1 MIPKTRVRIFHPGF
15 NPGQCIVYWMI
26 SARRTQWNHGL
37 EHAIEIANEKNL
49 PLVVVE
55 PLALNHGWVNDRS
68 HTFVIQ
74 GMLDNKN
81 AFEDSPITYIP
92 YVESRLKEGK
102 GLLEEWMN
110 NADTLVIDDFP
121 TYHPR
126 RVLEIAI
133 KMAKCEIHCV
143 DSNGFI
149 ALRSEDRAFTTAY
162 SLRRH
167 LHKTILTHMQEFPH
181 PNPIS
186 LGQNLPRFDKKI
198 SGEIFSQSN
207 TPFTSDE
214 LIENIGKGKEAGIN
228 ALSTLEIDHTVS
240 PVVKTLGGALAAQ
253 LCWDNFLEN
262 KLMNYSEERNKPESK
277 GSSGL
282 SPYLHF
288 GHISIHHIL
297 SDIFQKHSWDIS
309 EIILP
314 NNGRRAGWWNLPS
327 DVEGF
332 LDQIITWRDL
342 GFLHCTNVENHDHFD
357 SLPEWAKHSLK
368 IHQNDP
374 RPYIYSFDEFENAKT
389 HDDLWNAA
397 QIQLRKD
404 GIIHNYL
411 RMLWGKKI
419 LEWSPTPEIAME
431 YMLALNDKWALD
443 GRDPN
448 SYTGIGWV
456 LGKFDRGWTERSV
469 FGKIRC
475 MTTDSTKRKYKT
487 KGYIEQYSNSSSV
500 QTTFHQKPVD
510 DPASINYQR
519 RN

>member
-1 MIPKTRVRIFHPGF
+1 MNTNNRIRIFHPGV
-15 NPGQCIVYWMI
+15 NPGNCVVYWMI

-37 EHAIEIANEKNL
+37 EHAIKMANEKNL

-55 PLALNHGWVNDRS
+55 PLAINHGWVNDRS
-68 HTFVIQ
+68 HTFIIQ
-74 GMLDNKN
+74 GMIDNKN
-81 AFEDSPITYIP
+81 AFEGSPITYVP
-92 YVESRLKEGK
+92 YVEHKAKEGK
-102 GLLEEWMN
+102 GLLSRWME
-110 NADTLVIDDFP
+110 NAQILVIDDFP

-126 RVLEIAI
+126 KVLEIAI
-133 KMAKCEIHCV
+133 SIAKCEIHCV

-149 ALRSEDRAFTTAY
+149 PLRSEDRAFTTAY

-167 LHKTILTHMQEFPH
+167 LHKTILTHMQDFPH

-186 LGQNLPRFDKKI
+186 LGANLPSFNQTMVTDV
-198 SGEIFSQSN
+198 FSHCN
-207 TPFTSDE
+207 TPMTSEDF
-214 LIENIGKGKEAGIN
+214 LRNVSQGKAVGTKE
-228 ALSTLEIDHTVS
+228 LSTLAIDHTVP
-240 PVVKTLGGALAAQ
+240 PVEHTPGGAIAAN
-253 LCWDNFLEN
+253 LCWNNFLEN
-262 KLMNYSEERNKPESK
+262 KLVNYSENRNQPELK

-288 GHISIHHIL
+288 GHIGVHQIL
-297 SDIFQKHSWDIS
+297 SDIFQKYSWDIS

-314 NNGRRAGWWNLPS
+314 NNGRRAGWWNLPP

-332 LDQIITWRDL
+332 LDQVITWRDL
-342 GFLHCTNVENHDHFD
+342 GFLHCANVENHVRFESIPD
-357 SLPEWAKHSLK
+357 WAKLTLK

-374 RPYIYSFDEFENAKT
+374 RPYIYSFDEFENANT

-431 YMLALNDKWALD
+431 YMTTLNDKWALD

-469 FGKIRC
+469 YGKIRC

-487 KGYIEQYSNSSSV
+487 KRYVENYSNSSSI
-500 QTTFHQKPVD
+500 QTTLHQKTG
-510 DPASINYQR
+510 
-519 RN
+519 